1 MSDKTKLKS
10 VRKNQRSYLNKDFD
24 AFRSELVQYGQAYFG
39 DKIADF
45 SPNGVAGMFVEMAA
59 YVGDVM
65 SFYMDHQFN
74 ELDIVTAVESQN
86 IERLIRT
93 AGVKIQGAAPAL
105 AEVDF
110 YLEVDAQS
118 RDGSYYPNADLLP
131 VIKAGTI
138 LSSNTGIKFELADDL
153 NFAEKD
159 SQGTLLVVKNQ
170 DYATMK
176 KTSDGNPSTFS
187 VKMTGLCSSGIIESA
202 AFKMTDEF
210 SPFRQISL
218 PGKNVSEIIA
228 VFDTD
233 NNEYFE
239 VDSLTQDTVYKR
251 VKNTGSDKGLVS
263 ENIEMRPAPYRFIT
277 STSRKTG
284 KTTLTFGG
292 GSAIST
298 DDDIMP
304 DPSEIAIPLFGK
316 RKSFPRFAIDPN
328 SLMKTR
334 TLGIAPRN
342 TTISVRYRAGG
353 GLSHNVGAGSI
364 KTISTLLTKFSSTVP
379 PEKISSMR
387 GSLRAN
393 NTQRASGGEAPM
405 TLNELRSTALSF
417 RNSQSR
423 IVTKEDLVARIYTMP
438 SNFGRVFRVGIRDN
452 PNNPLSSVLA
462 IVSRDNNGKL
472 IISPDAL
479 KENLKVYINEYRL
492 ISDAIDVVDARII
505 NVGIKY
511 GILVDAMTNKNL
523 AVQKINKALSD
534 YMKIE
539 NFQIDQPIMT
549 ADLISII
556 LGSQGVI
563 SLVDFQVVNL
573 IGEKEGRVYSDQTFS
588 IKSNTDRGIVV
599 PPDGSIFEV
608 RFANDDIT
616 GVAR

>member
-24 AFRSELVQYGQAYFG
+24 AFRSELVQYGQTYFG
-39 DKIADF
+39 DKITDF

-59 YVGDVM
+59 YIGDVM

-74 ELDIVTAVESQN
+74 ELDIVTAVEGKN

-93 AGVKIQGAAPAL
+93 AGVKIRGAAPAL
-105 AEVDF
+105 VSVDF
-110 YLEVDAQS
+110 YLEVDAISQA
-118 RDGSYYPNADLLP
+118 GSYFPNP
-131 VIKAGTI
+131 VHMPIIKAGTVV
-138 LSSNTGIKFELADDL
+138 SSNTGIKFELADDL
-153 NFAEKD
+153 NFAQKD
-159 SQGTLLVVKNQ
+159 SQGVLEVVKKSN
-170 DYATMK
+170 YATMK
-176 KTSDGNPSTFS
+176 KDSDGNPTTFS
-187 VKMTGLCSSGIIESA
+187 VKMSGLCSSGLIESA
-202 AFKMTDEF
+202 AFKMSDEF
-210 SPFRQISL
+210 KPFRQIVL
-218 PGKNVSEIIA
+218 PGKNVSEIIG
-228 VFDTD
+228 VMDTD

-251 VKNTGSDKGLVS
+251 ILNTSSDREFVS

-284 KTTLTFGG
+284 KTTVTFGG
-292 GSAIST
+292 GSALST

-304 DPSEIAIPLFGK
+304 DPSEVAIPLFGK
-316 RKSFPRFAIDPN
+316 RKSFPRFSIDPN
-328 SLMKTR
+328 ALMQTR
-334 TLGIAPRN
+334 TLGITPRN
-342 TTISVRYRAGG
+342 TTVSVRYRAGG
-353 GLSHNVGAGSI
+353 GLSHNVAAGSI
-364 KTISTLLTKFSSTVP
+364 KTVSTLITKFSSSVSP
-379 PEKISSMR
+379 SKISTMR
-387 GSLRAN
+387 GSVEINNIERA
-393 NTQRASGGEAPM
+393 AGGEAPM

-423 IVTKEDLVARIYTMP
+423 IVTKEDLVARVYTMP
-438 SNFGRVFRVGIRDN
+438 ANFGRVFRVGIRDN
-452 PNNPLSSVLA
+452 PNNPLASVVA

-472 IISPDAL
+472 MISPDSL
-479 KENLKVYINEYRL
+479 KENLKLYLNEYRL
-492 ISDAIDVVDARII
+492 ISDAVDIVDGRVI

-511 GILVDAMTNKNL
+511 GIMVDAMTNKNL
-523 AVQKINKALSD
+523 AVQKINRSLSE

-563 SLVDFQVVNL
+563 SLVDFQVTNIVGNVN
-573 IGEKEGRVYSDQTFS
+573 GRVYSDQTFS
-588 IKSNTDRGIVV
+588 IKANTDRGIII

-608 RFANDDIT
+608 RFQNDDIQ

>member
-10 VRKNQRSYLNKDFD
+10 IRKNQRSYLNKDFD
-24 AFRSELVQYGQAYFG
+24 AFRSELVQYGQTYFS
-39 DKIADF
+39 DKITDF
-45 SPNGVAGMFVEMAA
+45 SPNGVAGMFVEMAS
-59 YVGDVM
+59 YIGDVM

-74 ELDIVTAVESQN
+74 ELDIVTAVESKN

-105 AEVDF
+105 VEVDF
-110 YLEVDAQS
+110 YLEADAQAQ
-118 RDGSYYPNADLLP
+118 DGSYYPNPDLLP
-131 VIKAGTI
+131 IIKAGTI

-153 NFAEKD
+153 NFATKD
-159 SQGTLLVVKNQ
+159 SQGTLLVVKDGN
-170 DYATMK
+170 YSTMK
-176 KTSDGNPSTFS
+176 KDSAGNPTTFS
-187 VKMTGLCSSGIIESA
+187 VKMTGLCSSGLIESA

-210 SPFRQISL
+210 KPFRQIVL

-251 VKNTGSDKGLVS
+251 VQNKDKDNDLVS

-292 GSAIST
+292 GSALST

-304 DPSEIAIPLFGK
+304 DPSEVAIPLFGK

-364 KTISTLLTKFSSTVP
+364 KTVSTLLTKFSSTVSP
-379 PEKISSMR
+379 GKISAMR
-387 GSLRAN
+387 GSVVVN
-393 NTQRASGGEAPM
+393 NKHRASGGEAPM

-438 SNFGRVFRVGIRDN
+438 ANFGRVFRVGIRDN
-452 PNNPLSSVLA
+452 PNNPLTSVVS

-472 IISPDAL
+472 MISPDSL
-479 KENLKVYINEYRL
+479 KENLKLYINEYRL
-492 ISDAIDVVDARII
+492 ISDAIDVVDGRII

-511 GILVDAMTNKNL
+511 GIVVDAMTNKNL
-523 AVQKINKALSD
+523 AVQKINKSLSS

-563 SLVDFQVVNL
+563 SLVDFQVTN
-573 IGEKEGRVYSDQTFS
+573 ITGESEGRVYSDQTFS
-588 IKSNTDRGIVV
+588 IKANTDRGIIV

-608 RFANDDIT
+608 RFPNDDIQ

>member
-24 AFRSELVQYGQAYFG
+24 AFRSELVQYGQTYFS
-39 DKIADF
+39 DKITDF
-45 SPNGVAGMFVEMAA
+45 SPNGVAGMFVEMAS
-59 YVGDVM
+59 YIGDVM

-105 AEVDF
+105 AEVEF
-110 YLEVDAQS
+110 YLEVDARS
-118 RDGSYYPNADLLP
+118 ERGSFFPNPDLLP
-131 VIKAGTI
+131 IIKAGTV
-138 LSSNTGIKFELADDL
+138 LSSNTGVKFELADDL
-153 NFAEKD
+153 NFAAKD
-159 SQGTLLVVKNQ
+159 SEGILLIVKNE

-176 KTSDGNPSTFS
+176 KNSNGDPTTFS
-187 VKMTGLCSSGIIESA
+187 VKMKGLCSSGLIESA
-202 AFKMTDEF
+202 GFKMTDE
-210 SPFRQISL
+210 SKPFRQIVL

-228 VFDTD
+228 VFDSD

-251 VKNTGSDKGLVS
+251 VQNNSSDRSFVS

-292 GSAIST
+292 GSALST

-304 DPSEIAIPLFGK
+304 DPSEVAIPLFGK

-334 TLGIAPRN
+334 TLGISPRN
-342 TTISVRYRAGG
+342 TTITVRYRAGG

-364 KTISTLLTKFSSTVP
+364 KTVSTLITKFSSTVP
-379 PEKISSMR
+379 ASKISAMR
-387 GSLRAN
+387 GSVRVN
-393 NTQRASGGEAPM
+393 NKERASGGEAPM

-423 IVTKEDLVARIYTMP
+423 IVTKEDLVSRVYTMP
-438 SNFGRVFRVGIRDN
+438 SNFGRVFRIGIRDN
-452 PNNPLSSVLA
+452 PNNPLSSVIA
-462 IVSRDNNGKL
+462 IISRDNNGKL
-472 IISPDAL
+472 MISPDSL
-479 KENLKVYINEYRL
+479 KENLKLYINEYRL
-492 ISDAIDVVDARII
+492 ISDAVDIVDARVI

-511 GILVDAMTNKNL
+511 GIVVDPMTNKNL
-523 AVQKINKALSD
+523 AVQKINKSLSS

-556 LGSQGVI
+556 LGSQGVV
-563 SLVDFQVVNL
+563 SLVDFQVTNI
-573 IGEKEGRVYSDQTFS
+573 IGEKDGRVYSDQTFS
-588 IKSNTDRGIVV
+588 IKANTDRGIIV

-608 RFANDDIT
+608 RFPNDDIQ